1 MNAPNHRGM
10 RRIDSNGLGYHIFMY
25 FFFFNKK
32 KWNYTKKKSA
42 YFLWSNLLKFNP
54 LQCNFLIMCFS
65 AWLRLPANG

>member
-10 RRIDSNGLGYHIFMY
+10 RRIDSKGLGYHIFTY
-25 FFFFNKK
+25 FFFNK
-32 KWNYTKKKSA
+32 NNDIIQKKSA
-42 YFLWSNLLKFNP
+42 YLLWSNLLKFNP

>member
-25 FFFFNKK
+25 FFFLIKIMK
-32 KWNYTKKKSA
+32 LYKKKSA